1 MTSFINAVKT
11 FFVQRP
17 ALDSVV
23 RHFLTTF
30 VAVFVVAEIGFLKTI
45 GVAHFTPHTLVASE
59 TAIVLAAGAAAVRAV
74 VPLII
79 SLVTKTPA
87 AKS

>member
-1 MTSFINAVKT
+1 MSGFLNAVKS

-17 ALDSVV
+17 ALDSIV

-45 GVAHFTPHTLVASE
+45 DVAHFTPHTLVASE
-59 TAIVLAAGAAAVRAV
+59 AAIVVAAVAAAVRAV

-79 SLVTKTPA
+79 SLVTRQA
-87 AKS
+87 AS